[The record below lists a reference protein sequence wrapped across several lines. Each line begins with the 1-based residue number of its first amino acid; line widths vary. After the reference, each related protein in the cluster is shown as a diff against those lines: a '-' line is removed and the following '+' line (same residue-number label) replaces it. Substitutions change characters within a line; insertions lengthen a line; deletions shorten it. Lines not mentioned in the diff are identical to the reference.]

1 MKISRDMAATKSE
14 NTYSQ
19 TEIIAADFNMDG
31 QVSSADAYDILEF
44 AVHGNQPGGPTAK
57 FVYIDGVDSNDATP
71 QSVHFDDVIDLFVGT
86 SFDID
91 ATAVLIGDV
100 SSSYSGPPASTYT
113 TWADLAATAVE
124 ELSDLGFADMDVSM
138 ADETGAAAGLR
149 GVI

>member
-1 MKISRDMAATKSE
+1 MAEKLYVNEQAYNDAIGAEDALGALKISRDMATTKAE

-31 QVSSADAYDILEF
+31 EVSSADAYDILEF

-71 QSVHFDDVIDLFVGT
+71 KNVDFDDVIDLFVGT

-100 SSSYSGPPASTYT
+100 SSSILWSTIINLYN
-113 TWADLAATAVE
+113 
-124 ELSDLGFADMDVSM
+124 LGRFSIY
-138 ADETGAAAGLR
+138 R
-149 GVI
+149 GGKAF